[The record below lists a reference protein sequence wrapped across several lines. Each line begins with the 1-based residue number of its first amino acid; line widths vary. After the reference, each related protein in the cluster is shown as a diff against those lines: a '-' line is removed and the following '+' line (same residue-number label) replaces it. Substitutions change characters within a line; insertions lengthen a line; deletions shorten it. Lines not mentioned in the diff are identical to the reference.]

1 MIGLKKCGGK
11 RVMTSV
17 LVRCGELGLD
27 IVRDGG
33 EVGEPGDPGMEMD
46 KFLTM
51 TEIYV
56 R

>member
-1 MIGLKKCGGK
+1 MIGSKKCGGN

-27 IVRDGG
+27 IVSEGG
-33 EVGEPGDPGMEMD
+33 EVGEPGDPGMEID
-46 KFLTM
+46 KVLVM
-51 TEIYV
+51 VREI